1 MTSADPRL
9 IDAVWQHGRAMPEA
23 DPAHWRQ
30 DGCGAWMRREQY
42 GHEDAEFGWKLEKVS
57 AGGPDSAENLRPF
70 HHGNGYDV
78 ANGRAHC
85 RLTADRANLPAE
97 KYAMPPRNR
106 PA

>member
-1 MTSADPRL
+1 
-9 IDAVWQHGRAMPEA
+9 
-23 DPAHWRQ
+23 
-30 DGCGAWMRREQY
+30 MRREQC

-57 AGGPDSAENLRPF
+57 AGGPDSADNLRPF
-70 HHGNGYDV
+70 HRSNGYDV